1 MNLKILLILSLW
13 FASVNSV
20 AKTEIDGAFG
30 VKFGDV
36 WTSESMYFE
45 PEIKLPGFHYYSV
58 DIGPI
63 SKRVWGIYARNERLK
78 WIFKGES
85 LKTSVC
91 NSYYVETLNFLEDIY
106 GKFDRSI
113 FTNSDSHTYSDGQS
127 DVSISRAF
135 LGGNYKACTLLLQ
148 YGNNFLDGES
158 EKERKALE
166 KNKRAIKFKGI
177 DL

>member
-1 MNLKILLILSLW
+1 MNLKILLILSLL

-36 WTSESMYFE
+36 WTSESRYFE

-58 DIGPI
+58 SIGPI
-63 SKRVWGIYARNERLK
+63 SKRVWMISARNEKLTS
-78 WIFKGES
+78 WPKGES
-85 LKTSVC
+85 LKTGVC
-91 NSYYVETLNFLEDIY
+91 SGYYFDTVSFLEDIY